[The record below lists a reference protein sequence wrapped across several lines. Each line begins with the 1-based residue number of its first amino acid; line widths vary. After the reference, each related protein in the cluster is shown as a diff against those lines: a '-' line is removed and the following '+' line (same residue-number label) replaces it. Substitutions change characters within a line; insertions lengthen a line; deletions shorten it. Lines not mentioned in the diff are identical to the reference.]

1 MAQKSLQSI
10 RLLCSLVIVLLI
22 STTLLPAQIRNAYNL
37 GSIGMT
43 GTINPVFSG
52 PVVITGAN
60 CFVLTNGVKT
70 FDLPQ
75 GGYFSTACKL
85 LLQEES
91 GLRLTSYPNPVIN
104 NLSVQ
109 TTSQTQLLADKEIQ
123 LQLLDVQG
131 RLIQTYNTDSK
142 GINQGYKI
150 PMSNLASGGY
160 YIKAVSGTNNIQVLS
175 IIKSN

>member
-1 MAQKSLQSI
+1 MAQNLLQTI
-10 RLLCSLVIVLLI
+10 RLLTSLVLVLLI
-22 STTLLPAQIRNAYNL
+22 STTLSAQIRNAYNL

-43 GTINPVFSG
+43 GTISPVFSG

-75 GGYFSTACKL
+75 VGYFSTACKL
-85 LLQEES
+85 LLEQAS

-104 NLSVQ
+104 NLTVQ
-109 TTSQTQLLADKEIQ
+109 TTSQTQLLVEKEIQ

-160 YIKAVSGTNNIQVLS
+160 YIKAVSGTNNIQALS

>member
-1 MAQKSLQSI
+1 MAQNSLQTT
-10 RLLCSLVIVLLI
+10 RLLTSLVVVLLI
-22 STTLLPAQIRNAYNL
+22 STTLPAQIRNAYNL

-75 GGYFSTACKL
+75 VGYFSTACQLILQQETMINL
-85 LLQEES
+85 LA
-91 GLRLTSYPNPVIN
+91 YPNPVYN
-104 NLSVQ
+104 NLTVVAVDK
-109 TTSQTQLLADKEIQ
+109 TQLVADKEIQ

-131 RLIQTYNTDSK
+131 RVIQTYNTNIK
-142 GINQGYKI
+142 AINLGYKI
-150 PMSNLASGGY
+150 PMSNLASGVY
-160 YIKAVSGTNNIQVLS
+160 YIKAVSGTNNIKVLS

>member
-1 MAQKSLQSI
+1 MAQNSLQSI
-10 RLLCSLVIVLLI
+10 RLLCSLVMVLLI
-22 STTLLPAQIRNAYNL
+22 STTLPAQIRNAYNL

-43 GTINPVFSG
+43 GNINPVFSG

-75 GGYFSTACKL
+75 AGYFSTACKL
-85 LLQEES
+85 LLEQES

-104 NLSVQ
+104 NLTVQ
-109 TTSQTQLLADKEIQ
+109 ATNQTQLLADKDIQ

-131 RLIQTYNTDSK
+131 RVIQTYNTDIK
-142 GINQGYKI
+142 GINLGYKI
-150 PMSNLASGGY
+150 PMLNLASGGY
-160 YIKAVSGTNNIQVLS
+160 YIKAISNNHIIQTLS
-175 IIKSN
+175 ILKSN

>member
-1 MAQKSLQSI
+1 MAQNLLQTI
-10 RLLCSLVIVLLI
+10 RLLTSLVLVLLI
-22 STTLLPAQIRNAYNL
+22 STTLSAQIRNAYNL

-43 GTINPVFSG
+43 GTISPVFSG

-75 GGYFSTACKL
+75 VGYFSTACKL
-85 LLQEES
+85 LLEQES

-104 NLSVQ
+104 NLTVQ

-123 LQLLDVQG
+123 LQLLDIQG
-131 RLIQTYNTDSK
+131 RVIQTYNTDSK

>member
-1 MAQKSLQSI
+1 
-10 RLLCSLVIVLLI
+10 VIVLLI

>member
-1 MAQKSLQSI
+1 MAQNSLQSI
-10 RLLCSLVIVLLI
+10 RLLCSLVVVLLI
-22 STTLLPAQIRNAYNL
+22 STTLPAQIRNAYNL

-75 GGYFSTACKL
+75 VGYFSTACKL

-104 NLSVQ
+104 NLTVQ

-131 RLIQTYNTDSK
+131 RVIQTYNTDIK
-142 GINQGYKI
+142 GINLGYKI

>member
-1 MAQKSLQSI
+1 VL
-10 RLLCSLVIVLLI
+10 VLLI
-22 STTLLPAQIRNAYNL
+22 STTLSAQIRNAYNL

-104 NLSVQ
+104 NLTVQ

-123 LQLLDVQG
+123 LQLLDMQG
-131 RLIQTYNTDSK
+131 RVIQTYNTDSK

>member
-1 MAQKSLQSI
+1 MAQKSMQSI
-10 RLLCSLVIVLLI
+10 RLVCSLLVVLMI
-22 STTLLPAQIRNAYNL
+22 GTTLSAQIRNAYNL

-52 PVVITGAN
+52 PVVITGVN

-85 LLQEES
+85 LLEQES

-104 NLSVQ
+104 NLTVQ

-131 RLIQTYNTDSK
+131 RVIQTYNTNIK
-142 GINQGYKI
+142 GINLGYKI

-160 YIKAVSGTNNIQVLS
+160 YIKAISGSNNIQVLS

>member
-22 STTLLPAQIRNAYNL
+22 STTLPAQIRNAYNI

-75 GGYFSTACKL
+75 DGYFSTACKL
-85 LLQEES
+85 LLEQES
-91 GLRLTSYPNPVIN
+91 MIKLLAYPNPVYN
-104 NLSVQ
+104 TLTVVSVENRKI
-109 TTSQTQLLADKEIQ
+109 LADKDIQ
-123 LQLLDVQG
+123 LQLSDVHG
-131 RLIQTYNTDSK
+131 RIIQTYNTNSN

-150 PMSNLASGGY
+150 PMFNLASGGY
-160 YIKAVSGTNNIQVLS
+160 YIKAISNNTIIQTLS
-175 IIKSN
+175 ILKSN

>member
-1 MAQKSLQSI
+1 MAQNLLQTI
-10 RLLCSLVIVLLI
+10 RLLTSLVLVLLI
-22 STTLLPAQIRNAYNL
+22 STTLSAQIRNAYNL

-43 GTINPVFSG
+43 GTISPVFSG

-75 GGYFSTACKL
+75 AGYFSTACKL
-85 LLQEES
+85 LLEQES

-104 NLSVQ
+104 NLTVQ

-123 LQLLDVQG
+123 LQLLDMQG
-131 RLIQTYNTDSK
+131 RVIQTYNTDSK

>member
-1 MAQKSLQSI
+1 MAQNSLQTT
-10 RLLCSLVIVLLI
+10 RLLTSLVVVLLI
-22 STTLLPAQIRNAYNL
+22 STTLPAQIRNAYNL

-75 GGYFSTACKL
+75 VGYFSTACQLILQKETMINL
-85 LLQEES
+85 LA
-91 GLRLTSYPNPVIN
+91 YPNPVYN
-104 NLSVQ
+104 NLTVVAVDK
-109 TTSQTQLLADKEIQ
+109 TQLVADKEIQ

-131 RLIQTYNTDSK
+131 RVIQTYNTNIK
-142 GINQGYKI
+142 AINLGYKI
-150 PMSNLASGGY
+150 PMSNLASGVY
-160 YIKAVSGTNNIQVLS
+160 YIKAVSGTNNIKVLS

>member
-1 MAQKSLQSI
+1 MVQKSMQSI
-10 RLLCSLVIVLLI
+10 RLVCSLLFVLMI
-22 STTLLPAQIRNAYNL
+22 GTTLSAQIRNAYNL

-104 NLSVQ
+104 NLTVQ

-123 LQLLDVQG
+123 LQLLDMQG
-131 RLIQTYNTDSK
+131 RVIQTYNTDSK

-160 YIKAVSGTNNIQVLS
+160 YIKAISGTNNIQVLS

>member
-1 MAQKSLQSI
+1 MAQKSMQSI
-10 RLLCSLVIVLLI
+10 RLVCSLLVVLMI
-22 STTLLPAQIRNAYNL
+22 GTTLSAQIRNAYNL

-43 GTINPVFSG
+43 GNINPVFSG

-75 GGYFSTACKL
+75 VGYFSTACKL
-85 LLQEES
+85 LLEQES

-104 NLSVQ
+104 NLTVQ

-123 LQLLDVQG
+123 LQLLDMQG
-131 RLIQTYNTDSK
+131 RVIQTYNTNIK
-142 GINQGYKI
+142 GINLGYKI

-160 YIKAVSGTNNIQVLS
+160 YIKAISGSNNIQILS

>member
-1 MAQKSLQSI
+1 MAQNLLQTI
-10 RLLCSLVIVLLI
+10 RLLTSLVLVLLI
-22 STTLLPAQIRNAYNL
+22 STTLSAQIRNAYNL

-43 GTINPVFSG
+43 GTISPVFSG

-75 GGYFSTACKL
+75 VGYFSTACKL
-85 LLQEES
+85 LLEQES

-104 NLSVQ
+104 NLTVQ

-123 LQLLDVQG
+123 LQLLDIQG
-131 RLIQTYNTDSK
+131 RVIQTYNTHSK

>member
-1 MAQKSLQSI
+1 MAQNLLQTI
-10 RLLCSLVIVLLI
+10 RLLTSLVLVLLI
-22 STTLLPAQIRNAYNL
+22 STTLSAQIRNAYNL

-43 GTINPVFSG
+43 GTISPVFSG

-75 GGYFSTACKL
+75 VGYFSTACKL
-85 LLQEES
+85 LLEQES

-104 NLSVQ
+104 NLTVQ

-123 LQLLDVQG
+123 LQLLDMQG
-131 RLIQTYNTDSK
+131 RVIQTYNTDSK

>member
-1 MAQKSLQSI
+1 MAQNLLQTI
-10 RLLCSLVIVLLI
+10 RLLTSLVLVLLI
-22 STTLLPAQIRNAYNL
+22 STTLSAQIRNAYNL

-43 GTINPVFSG
+43 GTISPVFSG

-75 GGYFSTACKL
+75 VGYFSTACKL
-85 LLQEES
+85 LLEQAS

-104 NLSVQ
+104 NLTVQ
-109 TTSQTQLLADKEIQ
+109 TTSQTQLLVEKEIQ

>member
-1 MAQKSLQSI
+1 MAQKSMQSI
-10 RLLCSLVIVLLI
+10 RLVCSLLFVLMI
-22 STTLLPAQIRNAYNL
+22 GTTLSAQIRNAYNL

-85 LLQEES
+85 LLEHES
-91 GLRLTSYPNPVIN
+91 MINLLAYPNPVYN
-104 NLSVQ
+104 NLTVV
-109 TTSQTQLLADKEIQ
+109 AVDKTKLVSDKDIQ
-123 LQLLDVQG
+123 LQLSDVHG
-131 RLIQTYNTDSK
+131 RVIETYNTD
-142 GINQGYKI
+142 GNGLNQSYKI
-150 PMSNLASGGY
+150 PMLNLPSGAY
-160 YIKAVSGTNNIQVLS
+160 YIKAISNNHIIQTLS

>member
-10 RLLCSLVIVLLI
+10 RLLCSLVMVLLI
-22 STTLLPAQIRNAYNL
+22 STTLPAQIRNAYNL

-43 GTINPVFSG
+43 GNINPVFSG

-75 GGYFSTACKL
+75 DGYFSTACKL
-85 LLQEES
+85 LLEQES
-91 GLRLTSYPNPVIN
+91 MIKLLAYPNPVYN
-104 NLSVQ
+104 TLTVVSVENRKI
-109 TTSQTQLLADKEIQ
+109 LADKDIQ
-123 LQLLDVQG
+123 LQLSDVHG
-131 RLIQTYNTDSK
+131 RIIQTYNTNSN

-150 PMSNLASGGY
+150 PMFNLASGGY
-160 YIKAVSGTNNIQVLS
+160 YIKAISNNTIIQTLS
-175 IIKSN
+175 ILKSN

>member
-1 MAQKSLQSI
+1 MAQKSMQSI
-10 RLLCSLVIVLLI
+10 RLVCSLLFVLMI
-22 STTLLPAQIRNAYNL
+22 GTTLSTQIRNAYNL

-52 PVVITGAN
+52 PVVITGVN

-85 LLQEES
+85 LLEQES

-104 NLSVQ
+104 NLTVQ

-131 RLIQTYNTDSK
+131 RVIQTYNTNIK
-142 GINQGYKI
+142 GINLGYKI

-160 YIKAVSGTNNIQVLS
+160 YIKAISGSNNIQILS